1 MKTRSLA
8 AAVAAL
14 LLGPIT
20 AWAIPSVVFTP
31 SAATVNTGD
40 TLAITVGVTG
50 LAAGGL
56 PLSDYDLAV
65 SFDPSLMSLAT
76 SPYTLDPAVVTYL
89 GGGNAGN
96 VLGSQPTGTNYLEDQ
111 TTSLLTSFVD
121 LTAAQSPGGVPVDG
135 FNLFKVTFDVLGTL
149 GTGAAANF
157 SLATLSSTYPYSPT
171 LDVQEDAN
179 YDITTYHPSASLCV
193 NVNDPTACSG
203 QVPAVPEP
211 ATYSLV
217 LLGLLAGG
225 VVGQKARFSAKT
237 KA

>member
-8 AAVAAL
+8 AAVAAV

-76 SPYTLDPAVVTYL
+76 SPYTLDPAVVAYFLCRSHGSTKPRRLPSRRFQFVQSYVRRVGHL
-89 GGGNAGN
+89 GHGRGGEFQSRNPVEHLPVFADAGC
-96 VLGSQPTGTNYLEDQ
+96 TGGCQLRHHNIPPFGE
-111 TTSLLTSFVD
+111 
-121 LTAAQSPGGVPVDG
+121 PVRERQRP
-135 FNLFKVTFDVLGTL
+135 N
-149 GTGAAANF
+149 
-157 SLATLSSTYPYSPT
+157 
-171 LDVQEDAN
+171 
-179 YDITTYHPSASLCV
+179 
-193 NVNDPTACSG
+193 
-203 QVPAVPEP
+203 
-211 ATYSLV
+211 
-217 LLGLLAGG
+217 GLLRPGARCTRAGHLFPG
-225 VVGQKARFSAKT
+225 SAWPARRGCRRAEG
-237 KA
+237 AL

>member
-20 AWAIPSVVFTP
+20 AWAVPSVVFTP

-40 TLAITVGVTG
+40 TLTITVSVTG
-50 LAAGGL
+50 LAAGGF

-65 SFDPSLMSLAT
+65 SFDPSLMGLVT
-76 SPYTLDPAVVTYL
+76 SPYTPDALTYL
-89 GGGNAGN
+89 DGGNADN
-96 VLGSQPTGTNYLEDQ
+96 VSSSQLTGTNYLEDQ
-111 TTSLLTSFVD
+111 TTALFTAFAD
-121 LTAAQSPGGVPVDG
+121 LTAAQSASGSQVDG
-135 FNLFKVTFDVLGTL
+135 FNLFEVTFDVLGTS
-149 GTGAAANF
+149 GMGAAANF
-157 SLATLSSTYPYSPT
+157 SLATLSSTYLYSPT

-179 YDITTYHPSASLCV
+179 YDITTYHPTASLCV

-203 QVPAVPEP
+203 QVPAAPEP
-211 ATYSLV
+211 ASYSLV
-217 LLGLLAGG
+217 LLGLFAAG
-225 VVGQKARFSAKT
+225 VVGRKARFSAKT